1 VTASVAAHRYAP
13 PQMGKPRSVYACTE
27 CGAQQP
33 RWLGRCPECGGWST
47 LVEERVAG
55 DAEPRERLEVAAAPA
70 ASGGKPRRLSEIDA
84 ESVPRIETGIAEVDR
99 VLGGGLVPGSVVLL
113 AGEPGVGK
121 STLALQLAAGLPA
134 TRPVLYVAGEESP
147 EQIRLRA
154 DRLVDPTPLA
164 GGSLRAPSGRLHSL
178 PETLVVL
185 AETNVE
191 ALAAP
196 WRDTQ
201 PQLVLVDSVQTL
213 RSDRVESAPGS
224 VAQVRECAAL
234 LAATAKAH
242 GAALVLV
249 GHVTKEGA
257 IAGPRV
263 LEHLVDVVLQ
273 LEGDR
278 LHAFRLLRAHKNR
291 FGSTREVGVFQMSE
305 GGLDAVANPS
315 AFFLA
320 ERRGGAP
327 GSCIVP
333 ILEGSRPMLVEIQ
346 ALVAPAGYG
355 TARRTAIG
363 VDDARL
369 ALLLAVLDR
378 RAGVDLLNTDV
389 YASAVGGVRIREP
402 GADLALALA
411 LASSRL
417 DVALPPDVAAC
428 GEVGLGGEVRRTARL
443 DARVAEAGR
452 LGFRRVLVPAGAR
465 DELAAPR
472 GVRPVPVADVAEAV
486 AWLRSTG
493 VHEGEPAR

>member
-1 VTASVAAHRYAP
+1 
-13 PQMGKPRSVYACTE
+13 MGRSRSVYACTE

-47 LVEERVAG
+47 LVEERAVAA
-55 DAEPRERLEVAAAPA
+55 AEPRELLAREP
-70 ASGGKPRRLSEIDA
+70 SGAKPRRLAEIDA
-84 ESVPRIETGIAEVDR
+84 DAVPRLETGIAELDR

-121 STLALQLAAGLPA
+121 STLALQLAAGIHGS
-134 TRPVLYVAGEESP
+134 RPVLYVAGEESP

-154 DRLVDPTPLA
+154 NRLA
-164 GGSLRAPSGRLHSL
+164 SL
-178 PETLVVL
+178 PEALVVL
-185 AETNVE
+185 AETCVE
-191 ALAAP
+191 AIADP
-196 WRDTQ
+196 WRDAQ
-201 PQLVLVDSVQTL
+201 PSLVLVDSVQTL
-213 RSDRVESAPGS
+213 RSERVESAPGS

-242 GAALVLV
+242 GAVLVLV

-263 LEHLVDVVLQ
+263 LEHLVDVVLS
-273 LEGDR
+273 LEGDAF
-278 LHAFRLLRAHKNR
+278 HAFRLLRAHKNR
-291 FGSTREVGVFQMSE
+291 FGSTQEIGVFQM
-305 GGLDAVANPS
+305 GGAGLEAVANPS
-315 AFFLA
+315 ELFLA
-320 ERRGGAP
+320 ERRAGAP

-333 ILEGSRPMLVEIQ
+333 WLEGSRPMLIEIQ

-378 RAGVDLLNTDV
+378 RARVDLLNRDV
-389 YASAVGGVRIREP
+389 YVNAVGGVRIREP

-417 DVALPPDVAAC
+417 DLALPADAAAC
-428 GEVGLGGEVRRTARL
+428 GEIGLGGEIRRVARL
-443 DARVAEAGR
+443 DARVAEAAR
-452 LGFRRVLVPAGAR
+452 LGFRRLLVPAGAR
-465 DELAAPR
+465 DALPACAARSSCRSAISPTPSRGFRPR
-472 GVRPVPVADVAEAV
+472 PFTALRPIVNHSN
-486 AWLRSTG
+486 LLIFSRIFL
-493 VHEGEPAR
+493 